1 MGENVRHFIRFQMLL
16 NSLWQMV
23 GSLTNVIDITAWT
36 NKVVYNKGFGIGSFI
51 LNISATLNGVKQP
64 LYLNFYNVICI
75 TY

>member
-1 MGENVRHFIRFQMLL
+1 
-16 NSLWQMV
+16 MV

-36 NKVVYNKGFGIGSFI
+36 NKIVYNKGFGIGSFI

>member
-1 MGENVRHFIRFQMLL
+1 
-16 NSLWQMV
+16 MV

-36 NKVVYNKGFGIGSFI
+36 NKIVYNKGFGIGSFI
-51 LNISATLNGVKQP
+51 LNISATLNEVKQP